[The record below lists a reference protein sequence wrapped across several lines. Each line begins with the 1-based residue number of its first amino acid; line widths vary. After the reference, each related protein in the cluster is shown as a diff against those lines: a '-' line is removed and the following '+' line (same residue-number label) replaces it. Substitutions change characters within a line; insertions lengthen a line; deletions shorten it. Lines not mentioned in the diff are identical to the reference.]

1 MFSEPFNYI
10 TSVFRDL
17 IGNNPN
23 NEESPEHEDLSS
35 ERTLSRNRSQSRDKV
50 SSASAAATQTQ
61 TTIEMQELNASKLRE
76 ATVVR
81 DAEYEERVNEMLAE
95 VTSRETG
102 YSSDTDSYENISI
115 HYNDTDEP
123 VISRDTFERGSGPRH
138 RNVSSRRELTADEI
152 QIEYESRDRLS
163 PGVNVTRNDMGSNA
177 SSTLATVRRPEE
189 TLLKDNS
196 NNMHSNDA
204 RGATNMGFE
213 DGENEAA
220 QNNLE
225 ELDVIKPLPNIASVS
240 NIFMELKTGRNNSGS
255 PELNSNLQSQV
266 PKRRFSAAAE
276 WTKLAENK
284 AVLASGS
291 STTSFLSTNPTV
303 AARLTESYQRA
314 QKRVES
320 RRPSL
325 YSIVRKIHAEKL
337 ARKLRAFID
346 HNADSSFQFKQPKY
360 YMQDSSS
367 SDDEFV
373 PRDPYSTVLRK
384 RKWYERKPKSGTER
398 LMQTKFFANARL
410 RYKARTMIGAAG
422 SRHQRR
428 RASLAVSA
436 LSGSSMYSPMEQL
449 RELDENGPRPPP
461 SRRRAC
467 DTSDFKS
474 CAILQTRLKEV
485 KRYPEMASFTGM
497 NRDEDMTGPVDG
509 TLGQATSR
517 AAHLSLPGFGNSN
530 TRSLFIF
537 SEENFIRKYAKIIIE
552 WGPFEYMV
560 LLTIIANCV
569 VLGLEEH
576 LPQNDKTPLAEKLEK
591 TELYFLIIFCV
602 EALLKIVAL
611 GFILHRGSYLR
622 NVWNIMDFVVVVTGF
637 ITIAAT
643 STLDLR
649 TLRAVRVLRP
659 LKLVSGIP
667 SLQVV
672 LKSII
677 RAMAPLLQVCLLVF
691 FAIIMFAIIGLEIYN
706 GAFHFACY
714 KRDAQ
719 HSNDEDDIYVGEED
733 SIRPCSSKNIGSGY
747 NLGGFRCQ
755 ENVSECRP
763 YWRGPNYGITSFDNI
778 GYAMLTVFQC
788 FTMEGWTTI
797 LYNTNDACGKYFNW
811 IYFYPLII
819 LGSFFMLNLVLGV
832 LSGEFAKERER
843 VENRRAF
850 FKLRR
855 RQQLDRELNG
865 YLEWICKA
873 EEVILNEE
881 RTTDEEK
888 IKIIEAKLKK
898 ELEEDE
904 ARRRAAAR
912 KMKQLQDGKYND
924 DDNDD
929 NNDDDLLGDLNIGNA
944 LGKNFRGK
952 KNTGKYAAFWKAE
965 KRLRYAV
972 RRAIK
977 SQAFYWTVII
987 LVLLNTLSVASE
999 HYGQPQWHTQFLYI
1013 TEFLFLG
1020 LFMMEMIIKMYG
1032 LGVRIY
1038 FQSSFNI
1045 FDCVVIVGSIF
1056 EVIWSEFKE
1065 GASFGISTLRALR
1078 LLRIFKVTRY
1088 WSSLRNLVISLLHSM
1103 RSIISLLFL
1112 LFLFILIFALLGM
1125 QLFGGEM
1132 NFEEGRPASHFDT
1145 FPIALLTVFQIL
1157 TGEDWNEVMYSG
1169 IRSGGGI
1176 EGYGMLFSSYFIILV
1191 VFGNYT
1197 LLNVFLAIAVD
1208 NLANAQELTADEEDS
1223 EVAREERMDEIGK
1236 AMENHFGTQPGGGPP
1251 PINICPPSPQ
1261 NNDETK
1267 IGTFAYISFSN
1278 AKHDTN
1284 LSQNNLKD
1292 NLNKEVTVTMRSGA
1306 IPNRNRDDE
1315 SVRSSSIDLPR
1326 QNTNTSQDEPGFGQP
1341 KPMLPY
1347 SSMFIFGPTNPIRRF
1362 CHFVVNLRYFDLF
1375 IMVVISASSIA
1386 LAAED
1391 PVDEQSEHN
1400 KILNYFDYVFTGVF
1414 TIELI
1419 LKIVDLGIILHP
1431 RAYCRDPWNILDATV
1446 VICAL
1451 VAFFF
1456 TKSNML
1462 SDSAGKNLNTIKS
1475 LRVLR
1480 VLRPL
1485 KTINRVPKLK
1495 AVFDCV
1501 VNSLKNVSNILIVYM
1516 LFQFIF
1522 AVIAVQLFKGKF
1534 FYCTDES
1541 KETREE
1547 CKGQYFSY
1555 EDGPDSPKVE
1565 ERLWA
1570 RQDFHYDNVMYA
1582 MLTLFT
1588 VTTGEGWPAVLKNSM
1603 DSTFVD
1609 QGPQPNYHMEMAVF
1623 YVVFFIVFPFFF
1635 VNIFVALI
1643 IITFQEQ
1650 GESDLGDQ
1658 DLDKNQKQCIDFTM
1672 NAKPLCRF
1680 MPKNKGSFKY
1690 RVWKL
1695 VVSTKFEYLV
1705 MTLIALNTVVLM
1717 MKFNNQQDFENKFR
1731 ERSTENGHTS
1741 ITDQGSFYEKVLIS
1755 INIIFTVLFTI
1766 ECILKLLA
1774 FGIKNYFRDAWNI
1787 FDFVTVLG
1795 SILDVMINEFGDR
1808 VAEMVTGE
1816 EQGDYVGLNV
1826 GIFRLFRAARLVKLL
1841 RQGYTIRLLLWT
1853 FLQSFKALPY
1863 VCLLIL
1869 MLFFIFAI
1877 IGMQIF
1883 GNIKLDSE
1891 TDINRHNNFRSFFQ
1905 ALMLLFRCATGENW
1919 QQIMLSCLSN
1929 TACDPLSD
1937 MGTNECGLD
1946 LAYGYF
1952 VSFIFLCSFLML
1964 NLFVAVIMDNFD
1976 YLTRDS
1982 SILGPH
1988 HLDEYTRV
1996 WAEYDPGATGRIQ
2009 YTDMY
2014 DMLRNMEPPVGF
2026 GKKCPYRLA
2035 YRKLIRM
2042 NMSVAMDGTVH
2053 FTTTLFALIR
2063 ESLGIKTSITEE
2075 MDKKDEEMRDVI
2087 QRLWPV
2093 QAKKLIDLL
2102 VPPKE
2107 ELNEGKM
2114 TVGKI
2119 YVGLLIAENWKAYKA
2134 SQLNGQTTRKEVL
2147 EEPPDNDEID
2157 YNIPLLAE
2165 FDQRPP
2171 SLFQRLMGVMRTPSG
2186 RSSQSI
2192 DSDHSGDEDTHSFL
2206 RRNSSKRRNRGGS
2219 GHELGSL
2226 QTRYIRYGGLHG
2238 YINDSYSTDDAEST
2252 PDDRS
2257 SGIYIVSDH
2266 YKSLDKHHDFSHGLR
2281 PEHAGHGIPRP
2292 NSENSH
2298 IGQQTPSLP
2307 TTPVSPRSPL
2317 LNHRSPFESPAT
2329 SPGPFRR
2336 STSPR
2341 RNQIDVGF
2349 ASAVANIC
2357 EQAHE
2362 IVEQERRKHK
2372 VPARHEDSI
2381 SIPNSPQLRSRPRL
2395 KQQRPPLMPQPHVM
2409 GSPLP
2414 SPQPR
2419 IRSEMYR
2426 STSLE
2431 TRSRSPSPNP
2441 TPSSTPMNEYYGGSN
2456 LTDRSR
2462 SPTPVSSPVNT
2473 PPKRSTRKLPTAP
2486 VQPTKPST
2494 LNLAQ
2499 PKLKE
2504 NMPRV
2509 MPSPTIRQPSKSPGS
2524 INFPR
2529 LNTSPTRKPKLNI
2542 APVPHNI
2549 PPPGKLGR
2557 PEPYSPTERNNLNKI
2572 SDPRDRPGQT
2582 RSLPGHYS
2590 RRPNVPPNDNG
2601 HRVSRHSPDFNRMR
2615 ENERTR
2621 HPPSRHFDEPRHAPS
2636 RHVEESNH
2644 GASPVRGRIDR
2655 SRDRMHSN
2663 PNHNNQGNE
2672 PSRTVRQPASVPN
2685 GFKSRNGNRK
2695 QDKMELRSDS
2705 NVPLTNDSDDDDED
2719 WC

>member
-1 MFSEPFNYI
+1 MFSEPINYI
-10 TSVFRDL
+10 TSVFRGL
-17 IGNNPN
+17 MGNNPN
-23 NEESPEHEDLSS
+23 NEETHELENQSHDQS
-35 ERTLSRNRSQSRDKV
+35 ELRDHSEARDKTF
-50 SSASAAATQTQ
+50 SASASTQTQ
-61 TTIEMQELNASKLRE
+61 NTVELQELNVSKLRE
-76 ATVVR
+76 TNFGR
-81 DAEYEERVNEMLAE
+81 DAEYDERVNEMLAE

-102 YSSDTDSYENISI
+102 YSSDTDSYENISLN
-115 HYNDTDEP
+115 NDEAYEDAF
-123 VISRDTFERGSGPRH
+123 SRNSDIRESGTRRRHVAGPR
-138 RNVSSRRELTADEI
+138 VLTADEI
-152 QIEYESRDRLS
+152 QIEYDKSRDQSSSL
-163 PGVNVTRNDMGSNA
+163 PGDIQQNGEGKFRNAAYALNQTKETDIRSSSIEVDSDGPAGTCQINKGFVDDETVTSQA
-177 SSTLATVRRPEE
+177 
-189 TLLKDNS
+189 
-196 NNMHSNDA
+196 H
-204 RGATNMGFE
+204 
-213 DGENEAA
+213 
-220 QNNLE
+220 LE
-225 ELDVIKPLPNIASVS
+225 KLDVIKPLPNIASVS
-240 NIFMELKTGRNNSGS
+240 RIMMGAKEARSRSDNSSHVEEG
-255 PELNSNLQSQV
+255 EANSTDL
-266 PKRRFSAAAE
+266 PKRKFSAAAE
-276 WTKLAENK
+276 WSKLAENH
-284 AVLASGS
+284 AILHSGG

-314 QKRVES
+314 KQRVAS
-320 RRPSL
+320 RRPTFYDVL
-325 YSIVRKIHAEKL
+325 RKIHAQKL
-337 ARKLRAFID
+337 ARKLRSFID
-346 HNADSSFQFKQPKY
+346 HNVESSFQFKQPKY
-360 YMQDSSS
+360 YMHDSSS
-367 SDDEFV
+367 SDEDFV
-373 PRDPYSTVLRK
+373 PRDPYSTVTRK
-384 RKWYERKPKSGTER
+384 RKWYERKPKTGSER
-398 LMQTKFFANARL
+398 LMQNKFFANARL

-436 LSGSSMYSPMEQL
+436 LSGGGMYSPMEQL

-497 NRDEDMTGPVDG
+497 NREDMTGPVDG

-517 AAHLSLPGFGNSN
+517 AAHLSLPGFGGSN

-576 LPQNDKTPLAEKLEK
+576 LPQHDKTPLAEQLEK

-637 ITIAAT
+637 ITIIAS

-714 KRDAQ
+714 RLDSRP
-719 HSNDEDDIYVGEED
+719 SNDESDIYIGEED
-733 SIRPCSSKNIGSGY
+733 SVRPCSSKDSGSGY
-747 NLGGFRCQ
+747 TLGGFRCQ

-888 IKIIEAKLKK
+888 IKIIEA
-898 ELEEDE
+898 
-904 ARRRAAAR
+904 RRRAAAR

-929 NNDDDLLGDLNIGNA
+929 NNEDDLLGDLNIGNA
-944 LGKNFRGK
+944 LGRNFRGRRT
-952 KNTGKYAAFWKAE
+952 TGKYATFWKAE

-987 LVLLNTLSVASE
+987 LVLLNTVSVASE

-1032 LGVRIY
+1032 LGVRTY

-1176 EGYGMLFSSYFIILV
+1176 EGYGMVFSSYFIILV

-1223 EVAREERMDEIGK
+1223 EVAREEIISMLNESVSMNLRRDEIGK

-1267 IGTFAYISFSN
+1267 IGNFAYISFSN
-1278 AKHDTN
+1278 TKLDTN

-1292 NLNKEVTVTMRSGA
+1292 NLNKEVMVNMRSGGT
-1306 IPNRNRDDE
+1306 PNRDREVE
-1315 SVRSSSIDLPR
+1315 STRSSSIDLPR
-1326 QNTNTSQDEPGFGQP
+1326 QNTNASQDEPGFGQP

-1375 IMVVISASSIA
+1375 IMIVISASSIA

-1391 PVDEQSEHN
+1391 PVDEHSEHN
-1400 KILNYFDYVFTGVF
+1400 NILNYFDYVFTGVF

-1419 LKIVDLGIILHP
+1419 LKVVDLGIILHP

-1456 TKSNML
+1456 T
-1462 SDSAGKNLNTIKS
+1462 DSAGKNLNTIKS

-1555 EDGPDSPKVE
+1555 EDGPDSPSVE
-1565 ERLWA
+1565 DRQWR

-1695 VVSTKFEYLV
+1695 VVSPKFEYLV

-1717 MKFNNQQDFENKFR
+1717 MKFNNQQEFENKYR
-1731 ERSTENGHTS
+1731 ERSTENGHPN
-1741 ITDQGSFYEKVLIS
+1741 IADQGSFYEKVLIS
-1755 INIIFTVLFTI
+1755 INIVFTVLFTI

-1795 SILDVMINEFGDR
+1795 SILDVMINEFGER
-1808 VAEMVTGE
+1808 VAEMVTGK
-1816 EQGDYVGLNV
+1816 EQGDYVGFNV

-1929 TACDPLSD
+1929 RPCDPMSN
-1937 MGTNECGLD
+1937 MGSNECGLD
-1946 LAYGYF
+1946 FAYGYF
-1952 VSFIFLCSFLML
+1952 VAFIFFCSFLML

-1988 HLDEYTRV
+1988 HLDEYNRV

-2042 NMSVAMDGTVH
+2042 NMPVAMDGTVH

-2075 MDKKDEEMRDVI
+2075 MDKKDDEMREVI

-2119 YVGLLIAENWKAYKA
+2119 YVGLLISENWKAYKA

-2147 EEPPDNDEID
+2147 DE
-2157 YNIPLLAE
+2157 
-2165 FDQRPP
+2165 RPP
-2171 SLFQRLMGVMRTPSG
+2171 SLFKRLMGVMRTPSG

-2192 DSDHSGDEDTHSFL
+2192 DSDHSGDEDTHSSEYDKTHRHRSFSFL
-2206 RRNSSKRRNRGGS
+2206 RRNSSKRRNRGGG
-2219 GHELGSL
+2219 GHGQELGSM

-2238 YINDSYSTDDAEST
+2238 YINDSFSTDET
-2252 PDDRS
+2252 GNTTDDRS
-2257 SGIYIVSDH
+2257 SGIYVVSEH
-2266 YKSLDKHHDFSHGLR
+2266 YKSLDKHLDFSHGLR

-2292 NSENSH
+2292 PSETSH
-2298 IGQQTPSLP
+2298 ISQQSPSLP
-2307 TTPVSPRSPL
+2307 TTPVTPRSPL

-2372 VPARHEDSI
+2372 APARHEDSI

-2462 SPTPVSSPVNT
+2462 SPSPVSSPVNT
-2473 PPKRSTRKLPTAP
+2473 PPKRSTRKLPMAP

-2590 RRPNVPPNDNG
+2590 RRPNVPPNDSGN
-2601 HRVSRHSPDFNRMR
+2601 RVSRHSPDFNRAR

-2621 HPPSRHFDEPRHAPS
+2621 HLPNRHMDDSRHVPSRHF
-2636 RHVEESNH
+2636 EETNH
-2644 GASPVRGRIDR
+2644 GASSGRGRSDR
-2655 SRDRMHSN
+2655 SRERMHSN
-2663 PNHNNQGNE
+2663 PSHNNQGHT
-2672 PSRTVRQPASVPN
+2672 PPRSPRPQAHVPN
-2685 GFKSRNGNRK
+2685 GYKRNGNRK